1 MILNEYVMTASR
13 TIEGISLGDI
23 ESRFGLNRRRE
34 VESKASKFLTEGR
47 MIQSG
52 ERLILTKEGRLFADG
67 IASAL
72 FADHS

>member
-1 MILNEYVMTASR
+1 MLKLE
-13 TIEGISLGDI
+13 DI
-23 ESRFGLNRRRE
+23 ENRFGRNRRHE